1 MSPPDGTRFVALLHE
16 HRAILY
22 KVAFGYCRNRED
34 RVDLVQ
40 EMATQLWRSFGRYDS
55 RVKFSTW
62 AYRVAMNV
70 AISHF
75 RGEGRRIRDTLPF
88 DELAYEI
95 ADAAPLADEAGDN
108 MRVLRQLIDGLD
120 ELNRAL
126 VLLYLEGHTSEEI
139 AEIVGISPGNVTTRM
154 NRVKNELQRGFA
166 RLESSQETTP
176 CALPSKSFATNG
188 PITAGASTSACD

>member
-1 MSPPDGTRFVALLHE
+1 MSHNDQTRFLALLNE

-34 RVDLVQ
+34 RADLVQ
-40 EMATQLWRSFGRYDS
+40 ETAIQLWRSFGRYDS
-55 RVKFSTW
+55 GVKFSTW

-75 RGEGRRIRDTLPF
+75 RAEGRRIRDTLPF
-88 DELAYEI
+88 DELAYELA
-95 ADAAPLADEAGDN
+95 ADDPLAEEAGDN
-108 MRVLRQLIDGLD
+108 MRVLRRLIDGLD

-154 NRVKNELQRGFA
+154 NRIKNELQRGFA
-166 RLESSQETTP
+166 RLENTQE
-176 CALPSKSFATNG
+176 
-188 PITAGASTSACD
+188 STI

>member
-1 MSPPDGTRFVALLHE
+1 MSPPDGTRFLALLHE

-34 RVDLVQ
+34 RLDLVQ
-40 EMATQLWRSFGRYDS
+40 EMAIQLWRSFGRYDG

-88 DELAYEI
+88 DELAYELA
-95 ADAAPLADEAGDN
+95 ADDPLAEEAGDN
-108 MRVLRQLIDGLD
+108 MRVLVKR
-120 ELNRAL
+120 RASL
-126 VLLYLEGHTSEEI
+126 VSGPT
-139 AEIVGISPGNVTTRM
+139 GIRPAA
-154 NRVKNELQRGFA
+154 F
-166 RLESSQETTP
+166 
-176 CALPSKSFATNG
+176 
-188 PITAGASTSACD
+188 GACN

>member
-1 MSPPDGTRFVALLHE
+1 MSPPDATRFLALLHT

-22 KVAFGYCRNRED
+22 KVAFGYCRGRED
-34 RVDLVQ
+34 RADLIQ
-40 EMATQLWRSFGRYDS
+40 EMAIQLWRSFGRYDD
-55 RVKFSTW
+55 RLKFSTW

-75 RGEGRRIRDTLPF
+75 RGERRRIRDTLPF
-88 DELAYEI
+88 DEFAEELA
-95 ADAAPLADEAGDN
+95 AHDPLAEEAGDN

-139 AEIVGISPGNVTTRM
+139 AEVVGISPGNVTTRM
-154 NRVKNELQRGFA
+154 NRVKSELQRGFA
-166 RLESSQETTP
+166 RLENPQETT
-176 CALPSKSFATNG
+176 S
-188 PITAGASTSACD
+188 

>member
-1 MSPPDGTRFVALLHE
+1 MSPPDQARFLELFHE

-22 KVAFGYCRNRED
+22 KVAFGYCRHRED

-40 EMATQLWRSFGRYDS
+40 EMATQLWRSFGRYDG

-62 AYRVAMNV
+62 AYRVALNV

-88 DELAYEI
+88 DALGYELS
-95 ADAAPLADEAGDN
+95 ADDPLEQEADDN
-108 MRVLRQLIDGLD
+108 LRVLRRLIDGLD
-120 ELNRAL
+120 ALNRAL
-126 VLLYLEGHTSEEI
+126 VLLYLEGHSSEEI

-154 NRVKNELQRGFA
+154 NRLKNELQRGFA
-166 RLESSQETTP
+166 RLE
-176 CALPSKSFATNG
+176 NG
-188 PITAGASTSACD
+188 EENNP

>member
-1 MSPPDGTRFVALLHE
+1 MGPTDETRFLALFHE

-40 EMATQLWRSFGRYDS
+40 EMAIQLWRSFGRYDG

-75 RGEGRRIRDTLPF
+75 RGEGRRIRNTLPF
-88 DELAYEI
+88 DEFAYELA
-95 ADAAPLADEAGDN
+95 ADDRLAEEAGDN
-108 MRVLRQLIDGLD
+108 MRVLRGLIDGLD

-166 RLESSQETTP
+166 RLESSLETTP
-176 CALPSKSFATNG
+176 
-188 PITAGASTSACD
+188 

>member
-1 MSPPDGTRFVALLHE
+1 MGPTDESRFLALFHE

-22 KVAFGYCRNRED
+22 KLAFGYCRNRED

-40 EMATQLWRSFGRYDS
+40 EMAIQLWRSFGRYDG

-62 AYRVAMNV
+62 TYRVAMNV

-88 DELAYEI
+88 DEFAYEL
-95 ADAAPLADEAGDN
+95 AAEDRLAEKDGDN
-108 MRVLRQLIDGLD
+108 MRVLRGLIDGLD

-154 NRVKNELQRGFA
+154 NRVKKDLQRGFA
-166 RLESSQETTP
+166 RLESTQETTP
-176 CALPSKSFATNG
+176 
-188 PITAGASTSACD
+188 

>member
-1 MSPPDGTRFVALLHE
+1 MSPPDETRFLALFQE

-22 KVAFGYCRNRED
+22 KVAYGYCRNRED

-40 EMATQLWRSFGRYDS
+40 EMAIQLWRSFGRYDS

-75 RGEGRRIRDTLPF
+75 RGEGRRIRDTLPI
-88 DELAYEI
+88 DELAYELA
-95 ADAAPLADEAGDN
+95 ADDPLAEEAGDN
-108 MRVLRQLIDGLD
+108 MRVLHQLIAGLD
-120 ELNRAL
+120 DFNRAL

-154 NRVKNELQRGFA
+154 NRLKNELQRGFA
-166 RLESSQETTP
+166 RLENLQETRP
-176 CALPSKSFATNG
+176 
-188 PITAGASTSACD
+188 

>member
-1 MSPPDGTRFVALLHE
+1 MSHTDKTRFLALFQE
-16 HRAILY
+16 NRAILY

-34 RVDLVQ
+34 RLDLIQ
-40 EMATQLWRSFGRYDS
+40 EMAIQLWRSFGRYDS

-75 RGEGRRIRDTLPF
+75 RGEKRRIRDTLPF
-88 DELAYEI
+88 DDFAHDLV
-95 ADAAPLADEAGDN
+95 ADDPLAGEVGDN
-108 MRVLRQLIDGLD
+108 MRVLGRLIDGLD

-126 VLLYLEGHTSEEI
+126 VLLYLEGRTSEEI

-154 NRVKNELQRGFA
+154 NRMKNELQRGFA
-166 RLESSQETTP
+166 RLQNPRENTP
-176 CALPSKSFATNG
+176 
-188 PITAGASTSACD
+188 

>member
-1 MSPPDGTRFVALLHE
+1 MGPTNETRFLALFRE

-40 EMATQLWRSFGRYDS
+40 EMAIQLWRSFGRYDG

-75 RGEGRRIRDTLPF
+75 RADGRRIRDALRF
-88 DELAYEI
+88 DEFAYELA
-95 ADAAPLADEAGDN
+95 ADDPLAEEAGDN
-108 MRVLRQLIDGLD
+108 MRVLSRLIDGLD

-139 AEIVGISPGNVTTRM
+139 AAIVGISPGNVTTRM

-166 RLESSQETTP
+166 RLEKSQETTP
-176 CALPSKSFATNG
+176 
-188 PITAGASTSACD
+188 